1 MTEKQF
7 KAAVYTM
14 VQNAVNSLTITQ
26 KIQRVISS
34 GSTDV
39 ESIPKD
45 DYSIVKAAAY
55 AIVLDLAEDLRPL
68 SSSTLKEANNISKF
82 L

>member
-1 MTEKQF
+1 MTENQF
-7 KAAVYTM
+7 KSAVNTM
-14 VQNAVNSLTITQ
+14 VQNAVNSLTIKQ

-34 GSTDV
+34 GSIDI
-39 ESIPKD
+39 ESIPEN
-45 DYSIVKAAAY
+45 DYSIAKAAAY
-55 AIVLDLAEDLRPL
+55 AILLDLAEDLRPL

>member
-1 MTEKQF
+1 MTENPFQS
-7 KAAVYTM
+7 AVNTM
-14 VQNAVNSLTITQ
+14 VQNAVTSLTIKQ

-34 GSTDV
+34 GSIDI
-39 ESIPKD
+39 ESIPEN
-45 DYSIVKAAAY
+45 DYSIAKAAAY
-55 AIVLDLAEDLRPL
+55 AILLDLAEDLRPL